1 MELRKYLLEGEYP
14 KDANKQQRFV
24 LRRRAKNFCMIAFY
38 ACGIS
43 SWRDEMAS
51 SGRPLADLLR
61 DVADQLEST
70 SGGVMAANSSPQPPH
85 RPNVNVTPNVTP
97 RHPVDAEV
105 SRLFG
110 PYARGGRRLTMRRS
124 TAVPVQ
130 LHSYTH
136 LFCCLDDKK
145 VSPQSIMP
153 SLFQTNPEEF
163 REFLLAAYPKL
174 RQGGGFELLKISGT
188 TRSRKLVLIPCPN
201 DGYHVRFLKE
211 PQTPQIGH
219 ATIFIRPL
227 QRNLNLDPICGPE
240 CSSELVGP
248 VQKCVTCGEEF
259 SFSSI
264 KAHSDECMSQTS
276 DKGHEVHHQPTVE
289 EHCVRL
295 CVDVEST

>member
-1 MELRKYLLEGEYP
+1 
-14 KDANKQQRFV
+14 
-24 LRRRAKNFCMIAFY
+24 
-38 ACGIS
+38 
-43 SWRDEMAS
+43 MAS

-61 DVADQLEST
+61 DVADQLERT
-70 SGGVMAANSSPQPPH
+70 SSGSSNSSPQPPD

-124 TAVPVQ
+124 TAAPVQ

-136 LFCCLDDKK
+136 LFCCLDDKNVELVPNRCVK
-145 VSPQSIMP
+145 QRLAAAGLGEKRLTFQGI
-153 SLFQTNPEEF
+153 QTNPEEF

-188 TRSRKLVLIPCPN
+188 TRSRELVLIPCPN
-201 DGYHVRFLKE
+201 DGYHVRYLKE
-211 PQTPQIGH
+211 PQTHIGH

-264 KAHSDECMSQTS
+264 KAHSDECM
-276 DKGHEVHHQPTVE
+276 
-289 EHCVRL
+289 RL
-295 CVDVEST
+295 GK